1 MSGFHEPQQWI
12 VLAVALN
19 VYIESLVM
27 EKKNTAFNM
36 FYLLLFY
43 LHSILLKSLL
53 CERGKCL
60 AHLFMSISRFYFDQ
74 KPTSTWHL
82 FVVPD
87 NFVFSDETFRT
98 AYLMT
103 SWSHTQNLWF
113 VTLACNCRVRKR
125 SAFHVNKFPEN
136 TAAPLQAFTWLL
148 VCSDFCIVYW
158 PRNFVPRI

>member
-103 SWSHTQNLWF
+103 S
-113 VTLACNCRVRKR
+113 
-125 SAFHVNKFPEN
+125 
-136 TAAPLQAFTWLL
+136 
-148 VCSDFCIVYW
+148 
-158 PRNFVPRI
+158 